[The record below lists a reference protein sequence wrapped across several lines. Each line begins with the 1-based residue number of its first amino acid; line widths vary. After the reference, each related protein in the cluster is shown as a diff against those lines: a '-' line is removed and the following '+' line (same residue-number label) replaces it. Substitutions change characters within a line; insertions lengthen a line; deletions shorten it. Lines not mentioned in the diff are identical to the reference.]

1 MDICEWIFKLYL
13 LVNHNKPITPILITQ
28 DQFHNT

>member
-13 LVNHNKPITPILITQ
+13 LVNHNKLSTPILITQ